1 MTQVANFFSG
11 LIVIFSFLIPA
22 SSNAATGG
30 IRGVVTGADG
40 APLAYASIYVKQ
52 TGTGAATDQSGAFE
66 LTLPP
71 GKYDIYFQYLGYET
85 YSVSVEV
92 NEIFLQL
99 NVRLKVQVVE
109 LQTVIVRGNKE
120 DPAYAVMRRAI
131 AKARY
136 HTQQVDS
143 FSAKV
148 YIKGKGKLL
157 DYPWIAK
164 KMLEKEG
171 ITKDRLYIQESVSEI
186 HYKRPAIFR
195 EKVIAIF
202 TQGNNNNTAPNEY
215 VFGSLYEPEIAETIS
230 PLSPKAFSY
239 YRFEYLG
246 IFKDQQFEI
255 NKIRVIPRSK
265 GDNVFDGVINIVEDV
280 WSIHSVELNT
290 TKLGVKIQIGQI
302 YNPIPDE
309 VTRKHVAWLPV
320 TQKFKV
326 EGSVFGVSFTGQY
339 LATIRDYKVYLN
351 PALQHEVAVLDQKT
365 EVTQKNQKSASLKKK
380 VESGQ
385 PVTTKE
391 LNQVTRIYEQE
402 QKKAAA
408 EPSVVSDRTF
418 LVDKQARKK
427 DSLYWAALRP
437 APLDREELRGYVKA
451 DSFAVIEKKRDEG
464 DSLKDSKSKGFQVYD
479 LFLGDQYKFGKQT
492 SFSIRTPYGGFNTVE
507 GLNLIYRLSFVK
519 RWIKKD
525 TLKPELPSRVTRFE
539 VMPVLRYAFERNAFN
554 GFLRMDL
561 RGKDYA
567 IRVEGGKYVQQLN
580 SENPIHHFVNTI
592 TTLFMEQNYMKILER
607 EFVELNGRYK
617 FSERLNVK
625 SSVSWNNRHQ
635 LFNAT
640 GYTLNNRAGIAY
652 SDNAPYNAEI
662 FSTDF
667 PTHQSLIAS
676 VTIETSPWQKFRIRN
691 GKRYRTEGAPLF
703 AFTYKKG
710 VNGLLG
716 SDVNFDLA
724 ETSIRHTVPFG
735 FRGKL
740 NYKITAGKFLNS
752 KQIYFPDFK
761 HFPGNRTFLITG
773 DQLTGFRLLDY
784 YRYSTQDQYLTVG
797 AHYHFRKFLLTR
809 IPKLRMLGVQEN
821 IFFNFLAT
829 PAVSNYYEAGFGL
842 DGILR
847 IFRIEAAVAG
857 SNNYQSGLGF
867 RIGISGNLSVNFSD

>member
-1 MTQVANFFSG
+1 MRLDSIISG
-11 LIVIFSFLIPA
+11 LLNILIFLLPA
-22 SSNAATGG
+22 VSEAADGG
-30 IRGVVTGADG
+30 IRGMVTGSDG
-40 APLAYASIYVKQ
+40 TPLAYASIYVKQ
-52 TGTGAATDQSGAFE
+52 TGTGAATDQSGAYE
-66 LTLPP
+66 IALPP
-71 GKYDIYFQYLGYET
+71 GNYEIYFQYLGYET
-85 YSVSVEV
+85 HSVLVEV
-92 NEIFLQL
+92 GATFQQL

-109 LQTVIVRGNKE
+109 LQTVIVHGNKE

-148 YIKGKGKLL
+148 YIKGKGKLM

-186 HYKRPAIFR
+186 HYQRPSIFR
-195 EKVIAIF
+195 EKVIAIY

-246 IFKDQQFEI
+246 IFKDQKYEI

-265 GDNVFDGVINIVEDV
+265 GDNVFDGIINIVEDV
-280 WSIHSVELNT
+280 WSIHSVDLKT
-290 TKLGVKIQIGQI
+290 TKLGIQIQIGQI

-309 VTRKHVAWLPV
+309 GTKKSVAWLPV

-326 EGSVFGVSFTGQY
+326 DGSVFGFSFTGQY

-351 PALQHEVAVLDQKT
+351 PTLKHEVAVLDQKT
-365 EVTQKNQKSASLKKK
+365 EPATKNIKAAELKKK

-391 LNQVTRIYEQE
+391 LNQVTKIYEQE
-402 QKKAAA
+402 QKKSVS

-437 APLDREELRGYVKA
+437 AQLDPEELRGYVKA
-451 DSFAVIEKKRDEG
+451 DSFAVIEKKREEG
-464 DSLKDSKSKGFQVYD
+464 DSLKESKSKGFQVYD
-479 LFLGDQYKFGKQT
+479 VFLGDQYKFGKQT
-492 SFSIRTPYGGFNTVE
+492 SFSIRTPYAGFNTVE

-525 TLKPELPSRVTRFE
+525 TLNPEVPPQVTRFE
-539 VMPVLRYAFERNAFN
+539 VMPVMRYAFERNVFN

-561 RGKDYA
+561 RGKDYS
-567 IRVEGGKYVQQLN
+567 IRLEGGKYIQQLN
-580 SENPIHHFVNTI
+580 PENPIHHFVNTL
-592 TTLFMEQNYMKILER
+592 TTLMLEQNYMKILER
-607 EFVELNGRYK
+607 EFLDLSWRYK
-617 FSERLNVK
+617 FSERFNIR

-640 GYTLNNRAGIAY
+640 NYTLIDRKGNGY
-652 SDNAPYNAEI
+652 SDNAPFNAEV

-667 PTHQSLIAS
+667 PTHQALLTSITLEA
-676 VTIETSPWQKFRIRN
+676 SPWQQFRVRN
-691 GKRYRTEGAPLF
+691 GKRYRMEGAPLF
-703 AFTYKKG
+703 SITYKKG
-710 VNGLLG
+710 IHGLLG
-716 SDVNFDLA
+716 SDVNFDLL
-724 ETSIRHTVPFG
+724 EGSIRHTVPFG
-735 FRGKL
+735 LRGKL
-740 NYKITAGKFLNS
+740 NYKVTAGKFLNS
-752 KQIYFPDFK
+752 KQMYFPDFK

-784 YRYSTQDQYLTVG
+784 YRYSTQEQYLALG

-809 IPKLRMLGVQEN
+809 IPKLRMLGIQEN
-821 IFFNFLAT
+821 IFFNYLTT
-829 PAVSNYYEAGFGL
+829 PAASNYYEAGFGL

-847 IFRIEAAVAG
+847 VFRIEAAIAG
-857 SNNYQSGLGF
+857 RNDYHSGLGF